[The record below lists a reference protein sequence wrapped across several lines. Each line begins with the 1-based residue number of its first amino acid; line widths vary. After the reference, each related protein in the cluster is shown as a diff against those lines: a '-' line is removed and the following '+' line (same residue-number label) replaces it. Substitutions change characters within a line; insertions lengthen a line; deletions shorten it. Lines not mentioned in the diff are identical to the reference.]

1 MTNIKLKNMTFAY
14 PGQDNLFS
22 DVTMTLDA
30 SWHLGLL
37 GRNGRGKTTFLQII
51 QGHLPVQGQV
61 QTDLLLEYFPYTIA
75 DPEQLTL
82 YALQAVTDFEEW
94 QLRRELNL
102 MDCNPEIIWQ
112 PFATLSGGEQTK
124 VLLAACFCH
133 TKRFILLDEPTN
145 HLDMATRHQI
155 AAYLRR
161 KKQGYIITSHDRA
174 FLDEVVNHVLVI
186 EAQNITLMQGN
197 YSTYRQQKDRR
208 DQFNQEKNDRIKQNI
223 QRLRET
229 ARQKGQWASQAEGK
243 KKKQAYDGRGDL
255 DKGFLGAKA
264 ARIMKRATT
273 MQRRITNEIEAQSG
287 LLANIETVVP
297 LTLNYQ
303 EPRAEQVLQARDLTV
318 MTAENNA
325 LFKPVTFTLNR
336 GHQLAL
342 VGANGSGKTRLVHQ
356 IVTALAVGRP
366 TANLQFVSQL
376 RYSYFQQLTQLPDQD
391 LTTFAAAQGVA
402 RDTFFNLLRKLGFSR
417 EALTQKLQTL
427 SAGQQRK
434 VALALSLAQPANIYF
449 WDEPFNY
456 LDTYNQDQ
464 LVDLIKTVRPTM
476 LLVEH
481 DQRLLEQL
489 QVPTIEI
496 EKE

>member
-1 MTNIKLKNMTFAY
+1 
-14 PGQDNLFS
+14 
-22 DVTMTLDA
+22 
-30 SWHLGLL
+30 
-37 GRNGRGKTTFLQII
+37 
-51 QGHLPVQGQV
+51 
-61 QTDLLLEYFPYTIA
+61 
-75 DPEQLTL
+75 
-82 YALQAVTDFEEW
+82 
-94 QLRRELNL
+94 
-102 MDCNPEIIWQ
+102 
-112 PFATLSGGEQTK
+112 
-124 VLLAACFCH
+124 
-133 TKRFILLDEPTN
+133 
-145 HLDMATRHQI
+145 
-155 AAYLRR
+155 
-161 KKQGYIITSHDRA
+161 
-174 FLDEVVNHVLVI
+174 
-186 EAQNITLMQGN
+186 
-197 YSTYRQQKDRR
+197 
-208 DQFNQEKNDRIKQNI
+208 
-223 QRLRET
+223 
-229 ARQKGQWASQAEGK
+229 
-243 KKKQAYDGRGDL
+243 
-255 DKGFLGAKA
+255 
-264 ARIMKRATT
+264 MKRATT

-336 GHQLAL
+336 EHQLAL

-356 IVTALAVGRP
+356 IVTALAAGRP

-376 RYSYFQQLTQLPDQD
+376 RYNYFQQLTRLPDQD
-391 LTTFAAAQGVA
+391 LTTVAAAQGVA